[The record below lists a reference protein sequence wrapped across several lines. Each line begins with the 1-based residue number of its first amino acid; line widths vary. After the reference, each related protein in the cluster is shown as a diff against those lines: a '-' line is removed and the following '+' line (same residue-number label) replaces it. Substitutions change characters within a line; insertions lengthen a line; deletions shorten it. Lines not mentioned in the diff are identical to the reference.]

1 MHTDWIDL
9 YQVHEWDG
17 MTPLEET
24 LEALDDLVRTG
35 KVRYLGCS
43 NYAAWQLMKA
53 LGVAERQGFDRFVS
67 QQIYYSVLNRE
78 AEHELLPASVEE
90 GLGNLIWSPLAGG
103 LLTGKYRRDAPTPRV
118 GRHLSDWRE
127 PPISDWEHVYDVVD
141 AIVSV
146 AESRGITPAQVA
158 LSYSLA
164 TPGVTSVIV
173 GARTEAQLRDTLAT
187 PDVVLDR
194 DERERVDR
202 VSATPLPY
210 PMWHQVINASDRM
223 RPIDRWFAGLDRR
236 SESDAVGQ

>member
-1 MHTDWIDL
+1 
-9 YQVHEWDG
+9 
-17 MTPLEET
+17 
-24 LEALDDLVRTG
+24 
-35 KVRYLGCS
+35 
-43 NYAAWQLMKA
+43 
-53 LGVAERQGFDRFVS
+53 
-67 QQIYYSVLNRE
+67 
-78 AEHELLPASVEE
+78 
-90 GLGNLIWSPLAGG
+90 
-103 LLTGKYRRDAPTPRV
+103 
-118 GRHLSDWRE
+118 
-127 PPISDWEHVYDVVD
+127 VVD

-210 PMWHQVINASDRM
+210 PMWHQVINASDRC
-223 RPIDRWFAGLDRR
+223 DRSIVGSPGSTAGARATRLGSDLVAFRR
-236 SESDAVGQ
+236 SAAQSVGLRHYQDVPIARFRTLSLQLATWHSRFVHGRSQLFGQLL